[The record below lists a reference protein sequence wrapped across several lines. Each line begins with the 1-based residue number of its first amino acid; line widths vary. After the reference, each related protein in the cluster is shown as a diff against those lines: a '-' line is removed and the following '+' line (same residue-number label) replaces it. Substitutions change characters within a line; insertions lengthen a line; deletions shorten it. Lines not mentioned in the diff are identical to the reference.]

1 MVANLEAAKRWWDAQ
16 PESFKKA
23 TTRPG
28 SVKCKSVNSGYLP
41 LLTDLHLT
49 EPGRVVAFLNDSG

>member
-1 MVANLEAAKRWWDAQ
+1 MKYKKMVANLEAAKRWWDAQ

-28 SVKCKSVNSGYLP
+28 SVNANLLIEVNN
-41 LLTDLHLT
+41 HF
-49 EPGRVVAFLNDSG
+49 EFKVK